1 MVKAREL
8 KLPLWQDL
16 IYMMFVFVGPVII
29 TCLELFQ
36 SHSSTLKWSFAS
48 IGSLLI
54 VLIITKKYIFNS
66 TLNKYKQEIFNLEHD
81 YSIATG
87 DDNLIIAKWRK
98 YNLILYS
105 INAISILLSTILVAV
120 FVQALSDGLIAFA
133 GAAVLILFFVIVGMI
148 FKLSCYIFVG
158 NKGDKDEKDN

>member
-36 SHSSTLKWSFAS
+36 SHSSALKWSFAS

-66 TLNKYKQEIFNLEHD
+66 TLNKYKQKIFNLEHD
-81 YSIATG
+81 
-87 DDNLIIAKWRK
+87 
-98 YNLILYS
+98 
-105 INAISILLSTILVAV
+105 
-120 FVQALSDGLIAFA
+120 
-133 GAAVLILFFVIVGMI
+133 
-148 FKLSCYIFVG
+148 
-158 NKGDKDEKDN
+158 

>member
-36 SHSSTLKWSFAS
+36 SHSSALKWSFAS

-120 FVQALSDGLIAFA
+120 FVHALSDGLIAFA
-133 GAAVLILFFVIVGMI
+133 GAAVLILFFVILGMMPS
-148 FKLSCYIFVG
+148 FDVA
-158 NKGDKDEKDN
+158 NP

>member
-8 KLPLWQDL
+8 KLPLWQDVV
-16 IYMMFVFVGPVII
+16 YMMFVFVGPII
-29 TCLELFQ
+29 VTCLELFQ
-36 SHSSTLKWSFAS
+36 SHSSALKWSFAS

-54 VLIITKKYIFNS
+54 VLIITKKYVFNS

-98 YNLILYS
+98 YNLILYAV
-105 INAISILLSTILVAV
+105 NAISVLLSTILLAV
-120 FVQALSDGLIAFA
+120 FIYALSDGLIAFA
-133 GAAVLILFFVIVGMI
+133 GAAVLILFLVIVGMI
-148 FKLSCYIFVG
+148 FKLSCYIFIG
-158 NKGDKDEKDN
+158 KEGEQDEKDS